1 MRECLKKD
9 DISIDSFI
17 RVGGMTNKNYKV
29 KTVDESF
36 ILRLPGEGTEKII
49 DRKSEVLNVKAISVK
64 DIDVKIIYI
73 NEENGIKIT
82 KYIEDAETLNK
93 YTAKED
99 KNLKLVSELLLKL
112 HNSKIEMRN
121 EFNPFYEI
129 KKYED
134 IIIKNRYEF
143 YKGYDS
149 IRNKVLNLKKDLDTS
164 LVPSHN
170 DTLPD
175 NFIKDK
181 DGKLYLIDW
190 EYSGMNNRLWDLA
203 AYSLEAELLN
213 FEEDRF
219 LKYYLNREIE
229 EKDRLNLLINK
240 ILQDILWSLW
250 TIIKENEGVDYGHYG
265 IDRYNRGIRNLEKY
279 TKGLIYE

>member
-1 MRECLKKD
+1 
-9 DISIDSFI
+9 
-17 RVGGMTNKNYKV
+17 MTNKNYKV
-29 KTVDESF
+29 KTLNESF
-36 ILRLPGEGTEKII
+36 VLRFPGEGTEKII
-49 DRKSEVLNVKAISVK
+49 DRKSEVLNVKAISNK
-64 DIDVKIIYI
+64 EIDVKTLYI
-73 NEENGIKIT
+73 NEETGIKIT
-82 KYIEDAETLNK
+82 KYIENAETLNND
-93 YTAKED
+93 TAKED

-112 HNSKIEMRN
+112 HNSKIEMIN

-149 IRNKVLNLKKDLDTS
+149 IRNKVLNLKKDLETS

-190 EYSGMNNRLWDLA
+190 EYSGMNNRFWDLA

-213 FEEDRF
+213 FEEDRL

-250 TIIKENEGVDYGHYG
+250 TIIKENEGVDYGPYG